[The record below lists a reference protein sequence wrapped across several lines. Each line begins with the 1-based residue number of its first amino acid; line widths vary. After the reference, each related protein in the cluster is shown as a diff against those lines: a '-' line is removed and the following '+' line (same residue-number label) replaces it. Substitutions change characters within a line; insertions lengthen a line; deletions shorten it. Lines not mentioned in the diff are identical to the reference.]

1 MNCSCRGDTFALLFV
16 IINEILENL
25 MEKSTESI
33 EGDAS
38 IGDRVNMAFAS
49 CSVTY
54 GRGRGIV
61 VATGTDSEMGKI
73 AAMIESV
80 PEMKTP
86 MQVRLSIGVLI
97 VSELLKLLT
106 NKFSR
111 NGGKR

>member
-1 MNCSCRGDTFALLFV
+1 M
-16 IINEILENL
+16 
-25 MEKSTESI
+25 
-33 EGDAS
+33 
-38 IGDRVNMAFAS
+38 
-49 CSVTY
+49 
-54 GRGRGIV
+54 